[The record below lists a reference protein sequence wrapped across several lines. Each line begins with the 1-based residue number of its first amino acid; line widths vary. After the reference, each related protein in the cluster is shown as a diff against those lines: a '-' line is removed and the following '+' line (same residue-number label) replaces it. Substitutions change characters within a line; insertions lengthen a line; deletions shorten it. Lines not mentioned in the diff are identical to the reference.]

1 MDDAEKPTRRPP
13 ARLESLKI
21 QKEQE
26 VTRKEDI
33 EMKMRQV
40 EERRKVKQN
49 QITFIIHSVLMH
61 LKSLS

>member
-1 MDDAEKPTRRPP
+1 MDDAEKPKRGPP
-13 ARLESLKI
+13 ARLESLNI
-21 QKEQE
+21 HKEQE

-49 QITFIIHSVLMH
+49 QMAFIIHSVLMH
-61 LKSLS
+61 FKSLC

>member
-1 MDDAEKPTRRPP
+1 MDEAEKPRRRPP

-21 QKEQE
+21 RKEQE

-49 QITFIIHSVLMH
+49 QMTFIVHSVLMH